1 MTPCPSRCPVCP
13 RKRTLR
19 ARPPHVRF
27 VPEADISAASF
38 DHLVGKPHRR
48 SYGEGPPQQGDAKD
62 ESALACEVGRM
73 ADKLKLVPEEQQQ
86 RSLNRRVSPP
96 WVPAI
101 PPCRT
106 SGPAGVGNPGEFPS
120 AVGGGRFLFPPAPP
134 GPKEHI
140 PA

>member
-1 MTPCPSRCPVCP
+1 MAC
-13 RKRTLR
+13 LL
-19 ARPPHVRF
+19 
-27 VPEADISAASF
+27 D
-38 DHLVGKPHRR
+38 DLVGKPHRR

-62 ESALACEVGRM
+62 ESALACELGRM

-96 WVPAI
+96 WVPRD

-120 AVGGGRFLFPPAPP
+120 AVGGLVFLFPSALVGTKRSVPSC
-134 GPKEHI
+134 GTC
-140 PA
+140 